1 MPGYAYPVETA
12 AGQGVTSGSLKSISF
27 SVNETENPTQ
37 FYTATTKTK
46 VLSVLANNTLG
57 TILPVKL
64 YVYRD
69 ATESEFLTSEV
80 RVLNHKY
87 LVQQLVSGDARV
99 DDSQDQVLDRYK
111 VAADFVLNI
120 GDKLMATCP
129 IVDAV
134 ILTVSLE
141 EGI

>member
-12 AGQGVTSGSLKSISF
+12 VASQGSPKSVSF
-27 SVNETENPTQ
+27 LVNQTTAPTA

-46 VLSVLANNTLG
+46 VSAVLAKNTLG

-69 ATESEFLTSEV
+69 LTESEFLTSEV

-129 IVDAV
+129 IADAV